1 MEEIVDELEDLP
13 EYEYDNLK
21 VIDKF
26 DFHNQTT
33 YFNQNNFKLEDPIIN
48 NSRSEFSTK
57 LKNF

>member
-48 NSRSEFSTK
+48 NNRSEFSTK

>member
-1 MEEIVDELEDLP
+1 LEEIVDELEDLP

-33 YFNQNNFKLEDPIIN
+33 YFNKNNFKIEDPIIN
-48 NSRSEFSTK
+48 NNRSEFSTK